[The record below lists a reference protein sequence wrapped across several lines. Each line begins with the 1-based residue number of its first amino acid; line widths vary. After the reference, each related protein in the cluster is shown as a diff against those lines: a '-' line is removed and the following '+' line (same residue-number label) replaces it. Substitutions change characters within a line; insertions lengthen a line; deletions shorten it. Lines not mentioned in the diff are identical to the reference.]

1 MSEAVRDISGNT
13 FDLPTLLYDLIQ
25 RAAARL
31 KRRGCY
37 KPEDCAPKLVVN
49 YVVER
54 KLRKTGRCF
63 IRGRT
68 ISINFPGAR
77 DPLLVLYKLL
87 SFEVLSFRRLCNDC
101 NCTDQLPEE
110 SDDGI
115 RRVSPALVDV
125 ANPESM
131 LEAAELFELIGR
143 AFPNEA
149 HRAAFD
155 EIVIDERPYSEVADR
170 FNISPDTLRQW
181 ICRDK
186 KRIRKVILT
195 CMQ

>member
-1 MSEAVRDISGNT
+1 
-13 FDLPTLLYDLIQ
+13 
-25 RAAARL
+25 
-31 KRRGCY
+31 
-37 KPEDCAPKLVVN
+37 
-49 YVVER
+49 
-54 KLRKTGRCF
+54 
-63 IRGRT
+63 
-68 ISINFPGAR
+68 
-77 DPLLVLYKLL
+77 
-87 SFEVLSFRRLCNDC
+87 
-101 NCTDQLPEE
+101 
-110 SDDGI
+110 
-115 RRVSPALVDV
+115 
-125 ANPESM
+125 M